1 MNFKSLKIDDTVR
14 AICLIQNDNG
24 MIIGDKNGNVRI
36 IDCKTMRDKS
46 TKLQKLFTDPLREIS

>member
-24 MIIGDKNGNVRI
+24 MIVGDKNGNVRI

-46 TKLQKLFTDPLREIS
+46 TKL